1 MSATFI
7 VPEIGTDFPNTRFD
21 GLLLQYLYDKWS
33 ITNPTD
39 IAKPATFPSSDNFA
53 FRVGFFGFDRPYEL
67 TVLYMETI
75 PVQYLSR
82 NRLLLQTVL
91 AVNLRMSRLERDGVS
106 VDPELALM
114 EEEVFRI
121 AMQYGKAPQ
130 DVAGIKDMLYGGT
143 LRDYSINDEWSTSD
157 WRSIV
162 TINIQHEKVS
172 LV

>member
-1 MSATFI
+1 MATFI
-7 VPEIGTDFPNTRFD
+7 VPEIGTDFTNARFD
-21 GLLLQYLYDKWS
+21 GLLLQYIYDKWS
-33 ITNPTD
+33 ITTPTD
-39 IAKPATFPSSDNFA
+39 IAKPTTFPSSDKFD
-53 FRVGFFGFDRPYEL
+53 FRVGFYGFDRPYEIC
-67 TVLYMETI
+67 VLYMETI

-91 AVNLRMSRLERDGVS
+91 TVNLRMQRLPRDGGN

-130 DVAGIKDMLYGGT
+130 DVAGIKDMLYAGT
-143 LRDYSINDEWSTSD
+143 RRDYSINDEWSTSD

-162 TINIQHEKVS
+162 TINVQHEKVS